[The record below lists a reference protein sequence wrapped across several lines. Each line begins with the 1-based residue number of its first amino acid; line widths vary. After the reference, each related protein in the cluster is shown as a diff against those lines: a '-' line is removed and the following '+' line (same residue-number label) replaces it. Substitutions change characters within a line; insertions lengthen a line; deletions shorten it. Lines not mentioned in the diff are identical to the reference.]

1 MGAVKIDRSVF
12 QGVARLRLGLHVLV
26 AVLALIVLL
35 RAALLSEPH
44 AGWISTLTVLFIGVQ
59 VIGVAAAR
67 TRTARWS
74 WLASLSAI
82 WLVLA
87 VLGADAAYISFGLIL
102 LFMTELPPATAL
114 VAVTAVTAV
123 NIGIGV
129 TRVPEWGGTVIGSL
143 LGAVV
148 GIVIGLGFRVL
159 FDETER
165 RQLLIEDLRRTRAEL
180 AVQER
185 TAGELAERQRL
196 AQEIHDTVAQGLSSI
211 QMLLHAAEAEPL
223 PPSAATNVA
232 MARRTAAAGLA
243 DTRRLIAALAPADL
257 TGRSLAEA
265 LRRVCGRAGS
275 AGDDIR
281 LIVDGTSYPLPMA
294 VESALVR
301 LVQGATSNVVRHAA
315 ANQTVVTLTY
325 ADDVVC
331 LDVVDD
337 GRGFDVAVLDDPA
350 AHGFG
355 LNTMRARVG
364 QLGGDWSIES
374 AAGRTAMSVRF
385 PLSAMAAD
393 R

>member
-102 LFMTELPPATAL
+102 LFMTELLPATAL

-315 ANQTVVTLTY
+315 ANQAVVTLTY